1 MTRHEQLEQF
11 FAGMPKFR
19 LKQAEEA
26 LFLAAWNS
34 WQDVSSLAPAMRE
47 ALDREVSWMTVEE
60 VAVLKSRDGNTY
72 KAVVKATD
80 VSRDSSRDEI
90 MRDGVLRDD
99 LRFETVLMKNA
110 RGHWSVCVSSQ
121 VGCAMGCT
129 FCATGKMGLKRNLTS
144 DEIVDQYRFWKL
156 FLAKQ
161 SELSQVITNVVFM
174 GMGEPLNNY
183 ENVRM
188 TLQTLLKFTEMGPT
202 RLVVSTVGLVPMLHK
217 LLNDPEWPP
226 VRLAVSLHSADP
238 VLRQRIMPTSYPDF
252 LEKLAE
258 WAEAYFEQFD
268 SRPAK
273 PDAPGRG
280 ASPAKPDAPGRGAS
294 PAKPGEPGRGIN
306 RRHVTFEYIMLE
318 GVNDSLD
325 AADLLAKFANRVGKV
340 RINLIPYNPAKLR
353 RGAST
358 TKSDYQKSAAER
370 VQQFQTRLETKGVT
384 VTRRRTMGDDI
395 AAACGQLVVE
405 GK

>member
-1 MTRHEQLEQF
+1 
-11 FAGMPKFR
+11 MPKFR

-26 LFLAAWNS
+26 LFQAAWKS
-34 WQDVSSLAPAMRE
+34 WRDVSSLPPTLRE
-47 ALDREVSWMTVEE
+47 ALDREVPWLTVEQ
-60 VAVLKSRDGNTY
+60 VAVLKSKDGNTY
-72 KAVVKATD
+72 KAVVKAK
-80 VSRDSSRDEI
+80 
-90 MRDGVLRDD
+90 DD

-110 RGHWSVCVSSQ
+110 RAHWSVCVSSQ

-161 SELSQVITNVVFM
+161 PELSQHITNIVFM

-183 ENVRM
+183 ENVRE
-188 TLQTLLKFTEMGPT
+188 TLQQLLKFTDMGST

-238 VLRQRIMPTSYPDF
+238 VLRQQIMPTSYPDF
-252 LEKLAE
+252 LDKLAE
-258 WAEAYFEQFD
+258 WAQAYFEKFD
-268 SRPAK
+268 SR
-273 PDAPGRG
+273 
-280 ASPAKPDAPGRGAS
+280 
-294 PAKPGEPGRGIN
+294 

-318 GVNDSLD
+318 GVNDSLE
-325 AADLLAKFANRVGKV
+325 AADLLAKFSNRVGKV
-340 RINLIPYNPAKLR
+340 RINLIPYN
-353 RGAST
+353 T
-358 TKSDYQKSAAER
+358 TKSEYHRSVGER
-370 VQQFQTRLETKGVT
+370 VERFQQRLEAKGVI
-384 VTRRRTMGDDI
+384 VTKRRTMGDDI

>member
-1 MTRHEQLEQF
+1 MNRHEQLEQF
-11 FAGMPKFR
+11 FADMPKFR

-26 LFLAAWNS
+26 LFQAAWNS
-34 WQDVSSLAPAMRE
+34 WQDVSSLSPAMRE
-47 ALDREVSWMTVEE
+47 ALDREVSWLTVEE
-60 VAVLKSRDGNTY
+60 VVVLKSKDGHTY
-72 KAVVKATD
+72 KAVVKAM
-80 VSRDSSRDEI
+80 S
-90 MRDGVLRDD
+90 DGE
-99 LRFETVLMKNA
+99 RFETVLMKNA

-156 FLAKQ
+156 FLAKRP
-161 SELSQVITNVVFM
+161 ELSQVITNIVFM

-183 ENVRM
+183 ENVRE
-188 TLQTLLKFTEMGPT
+188 TLQQLLKFTEMGPT

-238 VLRQRIMPTSYPDF
+238 VLRQQIMPTSYPDF
-252 LEKLAE
+252 LDKLAE
-258 WAEAYFEQFD
+258 WAQAYFEKFD
-268 SRPAK
+268 SR
-273 PDAPGRG
+273 
-280 ASPAKPDAPGRGAS
+280 
-294 PAKPGEPGRGIN
+294 

-318 GVNDSLD
+318 GVNDTIE
-325 AADLLAKFANRVGKV
+325 AADLLAKFANRVGKATSFSARRSRATVPGSAGGKV
-340 RINLIPYNPAKLR
+340 RINLIPYNHVKSDKPDHV
-353 RGAST
+353 AST
-358 TKSDYQKSAAER
+358 IKSEYHRSVSER
-370 VQQFQTRLETKGVT
+370 VERFQQHLEAKGVT
-384 VTRRRTMGDDI
+384 VTKRRTMGDDI